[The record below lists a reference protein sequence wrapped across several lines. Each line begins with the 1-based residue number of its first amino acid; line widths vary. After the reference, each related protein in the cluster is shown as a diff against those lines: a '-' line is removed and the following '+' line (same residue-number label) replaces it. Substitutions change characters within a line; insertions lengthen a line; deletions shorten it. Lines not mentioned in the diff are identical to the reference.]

1 MSNILVIFTSLRPRS
16 NSDILTERLVAG
28 ARDAGHQ
35 VEEISLKG
43 KELKYCIGC
52 LACQKTQRC
61 VQKDDALWIADK
73 MKDADTLVFSTP
85 IYYYEMS
92 GQMKTLLD
100 RMNPLYSSDYRFRR
114 VYMLSVAAEDETYT
128 PEKAVSGLEGWV
140 DCFEKAKLCG
150 SLFVGGLN
158 GPGEA
163 SANAE
168 ALEKAYQF
176 GKNLEE
182 KLERPALPHT
192 EAPVFL
198 MKKKI

>member
-1 MSNILVIFTSLRPRS
+1 MSNILVISTSLRPRS

-85 IYYYEMS
+85 SDYYEMS

-176 GKNLEE
+176 GKNLE
-182 KLERPALPHT
+182 
-192 EAPVFL
+192 
-198 MKKKI
+198 